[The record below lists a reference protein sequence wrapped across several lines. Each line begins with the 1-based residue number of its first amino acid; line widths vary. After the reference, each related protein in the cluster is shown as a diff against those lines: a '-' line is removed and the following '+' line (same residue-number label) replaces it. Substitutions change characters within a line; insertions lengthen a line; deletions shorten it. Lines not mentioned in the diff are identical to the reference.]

1 MQSARQGANKA
12 CTFVNRFPLAC
23 TRTLTHHAPMFQPIK
38 SNGPLTFLSVTAL
51 IAALAGSALAAPE
64 AEHEA
69 LARIVHELQVLEPM
83 IAEAEAEAMPG
94 NGITFRYDWLRRD
107 LARIRDGLQDH
118 LDAAREAPRSFTP
131 LRGDYRR

>member
-1 MQSARQGANKA
+1 
-12 CTFVNRFPLAC
+12 
-23 TRTLTHHAPMFQPIK
+23 MFQPIK
-38 SNGPLTFLSVTAL
+38 SNCPLTFLPVAAL

-83 IAEAEAEAMPG
+83 IAEAEAEAMPV

-118 LDAAREAPRSFTP
+118 LDVAREAPRSFTP